1 VNSATLVV
9 DPEAHLSRFGLSA
22 FRPGQR
28 EVIDTVLS
36 RQDCLCIM
44 PTGGGKSLCYQ
55 LPAVA
60 MGGTTL
66 VISPL
71 IALMKDQVDA
81 LARLGLRATFINST
95 LAFSEQQ
102 SRLDGLVAG
111 AYDLV
116 YVVPERFR
124 SPRFMTALHSAKID
138 LLAIDEAH
146 CVSEWGHDF
155 RPDYA
160 RMGEFRRRL
169 GSPPTIALT
178 ATATQGVRD
187 DIVHLLELKDPHCF
201 VTGFARPN
209 LRYEVRAAHSQ
220 AEKDEELVAFLR
232 RTPGTGI
239 VYASTRKKCEEI
251 RETISKQAKRKVRV
265 YHAGMAPDERRQAQD
280 AFMSGEA
287 EVIVATNAFGMGID
301 KRDVR
306 FVIHYNTPGTIEA
319 YYQEAG
325 RAGRDGQPS
334 HCLLLYSPSDRFV
347 QEFFIENAY
356 PSRRTV
362 EAVYNF
368 LRRSTDDPIELT
380 QEELKDALQL
390 DTGGEGIGKCEQ
402 LLQKAGVLER
412 LDPCQN
418 MGVVCLKSDLPTLVD
433 LLPPQARVQRKVLR
447 AVEKLVGPRR
457 HEMVY
462 FQKTELQRLTEID
475 ADPLH
480 RALLNLRSLSIFD
493 YVPPFR
499 GRAIHMIRRDLEPHQ
514 LEIDFEQ
521 LAVRK
526 EAEYEKLRRMVQ
538 LARGQQCRQ
547 EEILRYFGE
556 EDPQPCGNCD
566 NCTKAGRVRGNG
578 SQAAAPAAKGNSA
591 GVMESVRIVLAGVAR
606 TKGRCGRTLVAQMLC
621 GSSAAG
627 VKKMRFDQLSTFGL
641 LKNLKQTEVM
651 TLIDSLL
658 DVGCLTQVSPEPGRP
673 RVQLTEIGEQVMRE
687 QVTLPRTILLPDS
700 LLSKLN
706 GKGSPTAANEVERPA
721 EVKRTSALS
730 NSALPVEKSMSN
742 GRSATESFEIAASE
756 RVESRHST
764 SAIEKPTRGRTSDK
778 KNDPNSILAEQ
789 DDDEIPSLAEEMVFE
804 RDWQQQELSER
815 EWEPEREPEDERI
828 FYLNQPAMDAGSST
842 LEAIARKS
850 VENPERQPRHYWVWR
865 MLSAGFSAK
874 ECQAALGMDAN
885 ELLDAALRA
894 AEEGWP
900 VAAEWCLSVDEQ
912 MHLTH
917 LVTTEPGIKHRPQ
930 SAKLPPGLSYQHL
943 QWFLRTHV

>member
-1 VNSATLVV
+1 MNSATLAV

-36 RQDCLCIM
+36 RKDCLCIM

-81 LARLGLRATFINST
+81 LTRQGLRATFINST
-95 LAFSEQQ
+95 LAPGEQQ

-124 SPRFMTALHSAKID
+124 SPRFMTALHNAKID

-239 VYASTRKKCEEI
+239 VYASTRKKCEEV
-251 RETISKQAKRKVRV
+251 RETIAKQAKRKVRV
-265 YHAGMAPDERRQAQD
+265 YHAGMAPDERRHAQD

-380 QEELKDALQL
+380 QEELKEALQL

-433 LLPPQARVQRKVLR
+433 LLPPQARVQRKVMR
-447 AVEKLVGPRR
+447 AVEKLVGLRR

-462 FQKTELQRLTEID
+462 FQKSELQRLTEID
-475 ADPLH
+475 ADALH
-480 RALLNLRSLSIFD
+480 RALLNLRSLSVFD

-499 GRAIHMIRRDLEPHQ
+499 GRAIHMLRRDLEPHQ
-514 LEIDFEQ
+514 LDIDFEQ
-521 LAVRK
+521 LAIRK
-526 EAEYEKLRRMVQ
+526 EAEHEKLRRMIQ

-556 EDPQPCGNCD
+556 ENPQPCGNCD
-566 NCTKAGRVRGNG
+566 NCTRAGRIRGKAIQG
-578 SQAAAPAAKGNSA
+578 IATVKGNSA
-591 GVMESVRIVLAGVAR
+591 EVMECIRIVLAGVAR
-606 TKGRCGRTLVAQMLC
+606 AKGRCGRTLVAQMLC

-673 RVQLTEIGEQVMRE
+673 RVQLTELGEQVMRE
-687 QVTLPRTILLPDS
+687 QVTLPRIILLPDV

-706 GKGSPTAANEVERPA
+706 GKS
-721 EVKRTSALS
+721 S
-730 NSALPVEKSMSN
+730 
-742 GRSATESFEIAASE
+742 RSSVSE
-756 RVESRHST
+756 
-764 SAIEKPTRGRTSDK
+764 AIEPAVLTRGSMPSISVQANKEPTKEPSSK
-778 KNDPNSILAEQ
+778 TPNDLNSILAEQ
-789 DDDEIPSLAEEMVFE
+789 EDGEGLSQSGGMVFE
-804 RDWQQQELSER
+804 RDWQQQEHSER
-815 EWEPEREPEDERI
+815 EWEPEREQEDERI
-828 FYLNQPAMDAGSST
+828 FYLDKPEMEVNSAT
-842 LEAIARKS
+842 HEEIARKS
-850 VENPERQPRHYWVWR
+850 VENPARQPRHYWVWR
-865 MLSAGFSAK
+865 MLSAGFSAQ
-874 ECQAALGMDAN
+874 ECQAALGMDADD
-885 ELLDAALRA
+885 LLDAALRA

-900 VAAEWCLSVDEQ
+900 VASEWCLSNDEQ
-912 MHLTH
+912 MRLGQ
-917 LVTTEPGIKHRPQ
+917 LVSREPEIKRRPQ

-943 QWFLRTHV
+943 QWFLRTHE